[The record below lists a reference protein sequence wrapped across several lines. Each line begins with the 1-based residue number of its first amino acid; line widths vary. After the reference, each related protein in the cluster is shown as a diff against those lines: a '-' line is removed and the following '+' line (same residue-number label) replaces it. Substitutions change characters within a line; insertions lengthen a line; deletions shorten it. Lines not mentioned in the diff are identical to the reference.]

1 MLRRAPAPLLALQ
14 PAARWVGLFPRPPV
28 AALRGPAPP
37 VQPTAALRGLAT
49 TGDTSRYRGVSW
61 YALKGQWRARLWVD
75 KEQHLGYFADE
86 VLAARAVDDELREL
100 CLQEERGLNLPGEGE
115 RSWAEIE
122 AERQAARERNL
133 ETVRA
138 RRAEG
143 RDVSPFRGVS
153 WDGDADKWAAQL
165 KGHHSPWH
173 IAYFEDEED
182 AARAVDESTRKSGL
196 QEERGVNF
204 PREGERT
211 WAEIEAERQ
220 AVRERNQAV
229 DDELRKLEEE
239 LKRRGATAVER
250 NREMVRARRAAGR
263 ADSPL
268 HDDLYLRDE
277 DGKWHAQLTVDGTQ
291 QHVGYF
297 EDEKDAARARDEC
310 LREWRRLNPPPFRL
324 GDQYRY
330 E

>member
-1 MLRRAPAPLLALQ
+1 MRWCGTMLVPRLAPRALR
-14 PAARWVGLFPRPPV
+14 PAARRLSLPARPPV
-28 AALRGPAPP
+28 AAVHRAVALPCPGCLLRVGAAAA
-37 VQPTAALRGLAT
+37 VRRGALRGLAT
-49 TGDTSRYRGVSW
+49 GAGGEAAGGTSRYRGVSW
-61 YALKGQWRARLWVD
+61 YKRDGKWQAQLRVD
-75 KEQHLGYFADE
+75 GKEQHLGYFEDE
-86 VLAARAVDDELREL
+86 EAAARAWDDALRE
-100 CLQEERGLNLPGEGE
+100 
-115 RSWAEIE
+115 
-122 AERQAARERNL
+122 
-133 ETVRA
+133 
-138 RRAEG
+138 
-143 RDVSPFRGVS
+143 
-153 WDGDADKWAAQL
+153 
-165 KGHHSPWH
+165 H
-173 IAYFEDEED
+173 
-182 AARAVDESTRKSGL
+182 GL

-250 NREMVRARRAAGR
+250 NREMVRARRSAGR

-291 QHVGYF
+291 QHIGYF